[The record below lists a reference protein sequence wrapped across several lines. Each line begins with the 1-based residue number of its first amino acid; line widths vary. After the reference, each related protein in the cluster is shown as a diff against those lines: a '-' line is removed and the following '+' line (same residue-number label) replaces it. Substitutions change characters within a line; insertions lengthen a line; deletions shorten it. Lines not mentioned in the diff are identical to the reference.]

1 MSRGNARQV
10 PALPPGGGLPP
21 QPVAQK
27 LVPGP
32 AVPLLPTDGP
42 RSDAVQPPAPQFH
55 KAAKSKS
62 AYENVVDLDEEQ
74 LRGVS
79 LTALLAGGAA
89 LFKDHGAAA
98 RENPQATYA
107 LSRQCISL
115 DYFCSHSWSTSR
127 WQKYVAL
134 LVHFNLGRALLAA
147 LMAVWISTMAQLW
160 VPDHIPDFFW
170 SRYPIPPDM
179 AMGRGPWIAELIV
192 GPVFLLVFFTAHRF
206 SPARSLFLDIAC
218 IDQSSD
224 AAKANGIAALGA
236 VLDRSERM
244 LVLCDRHYFSRLW
257 CTFELAA
264 YTKRAGTSRIDLLPL
279 HEALVILAIMVDV
292 VFYFV
297 VPTYLGL
304 FLSAWV
310 LEACHHHEADACHHH
325 VSAETFAMFIPL
337 FMIAGSVPSQGFVL
351 MAMMEAHKGRI
362 AMAGLRR
369 YRLADAQCHSDS
381 DREELRSLIAKWFTE
396 RSDGGD
402 DDAED
407 ARRVGFHR
415 FEKFV
420 AHTVAPSLV
429 NSSSYVKIAL
439 CVIIF
444 MGSGFMDSL
453 CSDAFTSFHA
463 GMVVQIPLL
472 LVMVPV
478 KLALLSRSARVTIAL
493 RERCGCPA
501 ALAYGVGILL
511 NTCTIVVSMIVMFG
525 AGPQM
530 FFDPSYRLPDDGLD
544 ATGRN
549 MLASQIATLYAIIVG
564 VGVAANFKF

>member
-1 MSRGNARQV
+1 
-10 PALPPGGGLPP
+10 
-21 QPVAQK
+21 
-27 LVPGP
+27 
-32 AVPLLPTDGP
+32 
-42 RSDAVQPPAPQFH
+42 
-55 KAAKSKS
+55 
-62 AYENVVDLDEEQ
+62 
-74 LRGVS
+74 
-79 LTALLAGGAA
+79 
-89 LFKDHGAAA
+89 
-98 RENPQATYA
+98 
-107 LSRQCISL
+107 
-115 DYFCSHSWSTSR
+115 
-127 WQKYVAL
+127 
-134 LVHFNLGRALLAA
+134 
-147 LMAVWISTMAQLW
+147 
-160 VPDHIPDFFW
+160 
-170 SRYPIPPDM
+170 
-179 AMGRGPWIAELIV
+179 
-192 GPVFLLVFFTAHRF
+192 
-206 SPARSLFLDIAC
+206 
-218 IDQSSD
+218 
-224 AAKANGIAALGA
+224 
-236 VLDRSERM
+236 
-244 LVLCDRHYFSRLW
+244 
-257 CTFELAA
+257 
-264 YTKRAGTSRIDLLPL
+264 LPL
-279 HEALVILAIMVDV
+279 HEALIILAIMVDV

-297 VPTYLGL
+297 VPTYIGL
-304 FLSAWV
+304 FASAWV
-310 LEACHHHEADACHHH
+310 LEACHHHDVDPCHHHPDSDACHHHDAEACHHH
-325 VSAETFAMFIPL
+325 VSAETFAWFIPL

-351 MAMMEAHKGRI
+351 MAMMEAHKGRS

-429 NSSSYVKIAL
+429 NSSSNVKIAL

-501 ALAYGVGILL
+501 ALAYAVGILL
-511 NTCTIVVSMIVMFG
+511 NTCTTASELMVMFG
-525 AGPQM
+525 AGPQV

-544 ATGRN
+544 ATGRK
-549 MLASQIATLYAIIVG
+549 MLASQIATLYAVL
-564 VGVAANFKF
+564 VGVAVAAHFKF